1 MEDQECGLQLLPK
14 TTHEHVYLTP
24 NSVMNVRLAAQVLST
39 IVRKVLSNYGS
50 VDAAGTPKVCLMF
63 DKYFDIL
70 NVSSTAAS
78 TRELKAF
85 NAPFSP
91 I

>member
-1 MEDQECGLQLLPK
+1 MKDQECGLQLLPK

-24 NSVMNVRLAAQVLST
+24 YFVMNVRLAAQVLST
-39 IVRKVLSNYGS
+39 IVRKVLPNYGS
-50 VDAAGTPKVCLMF
+50 VDAAGTAKVCLMF
-63 DKYFDIL
+63 DKCFDIL
-70 NVSSTAAS
+70 SVSSTAAS